1 MLGRKQIDNPIN
13 QSVAPARS
21 SLVDAAWAVEER
33 IVWGGA
39 DVLRT
44 LLAAIKWP
52 FEQLAWAS
60 EQWLVWPLQERTDH
74 WSTPLRAAATAA
86 VAAIA
91 VAAVIGGAL
100 LAKGSGDGQ
109 TTTVEPVAAAAP
121 APAPTPSNP
130 APAAP
135 VLQGATPNFT
145 PEAAGGAGAGTA
157 SAKAAGDSAGD
168 SSAAVE
174 STASSAATLPTSP
187 ASTPAGT
194 ESSAKPGPAATKVVR
209 KFAGAFVLYETGQG
223 NPDTL
228 RTVFTETTT
237 PQFAHQLLK
246 RPPRL
251 PADVKVPKAKVLN
264 VVAGPAQGDGTFTY
278 SISLLRLGV
287 TSELRVDIQRNEKSG
302 EWQVT
307 EALG

>member
-1 MLGRKQIDNPIN
+1 MLGRRQIDNPIN

-21 SLVDAAWAVEER
+21 SLVDVAWAVEER

-60 EQWLVWPLQERTDH
+60 ERWLVWPLQERTDH

-100 LAKGSGDGQ
+100 LAKGSGDGRPAAI
-109 TTTVEPVAAAAP
+109 EPVAASAP
-121 APAPTPSNP
+121 APAPTPSDP
-130 APAAP
+130 TPAAP

-145 PEAAGGAGAGTA
+145 PEAAGGAGAGAA
-157 SAKAAGDSAGD
+157 SAKAAA
-168 SSAAVE
+168 SSEAAE
-174 STASSAATLPTSP
+174 STASSASTLPGSA

-209 KFAGAFVLYETGQG
+209 RFAGAFVLYETGRG

-228 RTVFTETTT
+228 RSVFTETAT

-264 VVAGPAQGDGTFTY
+264 VVAGPPQGNNTFSY

-287 TSELRVDIQRNEKSG
+287 TSELRVDIQCDKKSA
-302 EWQVT
+302 ECRVT

>member
-1 MLGRKQIDNPIN
+1 MLGRRQIENPIN
-13 QSVAPARS
+13 QGVAPARS
-21 SLVDAAWAVEER
+21 SLVDVAWAVEER

-44 LLAAIKWP
+44 ALTAVKWP

-60 EQWLVWPLQERTDH
+60 ERWLVWPLQERTDH
-74 WSTPLRAAATAA
+74 WSTPLRTAASAA

-91 VAAVIGGAL
+91 VAAVVGGAL
-100 LAKGSGDGQ
+100 LAKGSGGEQ
-109 TTTVEPVAAAAP
+109 PAAVEPVPAVAP
-121 APAPTPSNP
+121 APAPSPSQP
-130 APAAP
+130 AEAP

-145 PEAAGGAGAGTA
+145 PEAGGGAGTGAA
-157 SAKAAGDSAGD
+157 SSKSAT

-174 STASSAATLPTSP
+174 STASSASALPDSA

-194 ESSAKPGPAATKVVR
+194 DTTAKPGPAATKVVR
-209 KFAGAFVLYETGQG
+209 RFAGAFVLYETGRG
-223 NPDTL
+223 NPDAL
-228 RTVFTETTT
+228 NAVFAETATS
-237 PQFAHQLLK
+237 QFAHSLLK

-264 VVAGPAQGDGTFTY
+264 VVAGPALGDNTFTY

>member
-13 QSVAPARS
+13 QGVAPARS
-21 SLVDAAWAVEER
+21 SLVDVAWAVEER

-39 DVLRT
+39 DVIRT
-44 LLAAIKWP
+44 ALAAIKWP

-60 EQWLVWPLQERTDH
+60 ERWLLWPLQERTDH

-100 LAKGSGDGQ
+100 LAKDSDSGQ
-109 TTTVEPVAAAAP
+109 PAPVKPAVSVAP
-121 APAPTPSNP
+121 APVP
-130 APAAP
+130 APPEPAP
-135 VLQGATPNFT
+135 VTPALQGATPNFA
-145 PEAAGGAGAGTA
+145 PEAAGGGAGAA
-157 SAKAAGDSAGD
+157 AAKAAAP
-168 SSAAVE
+168 SAAAE
-174 STASSAATLPTSP
+174 STASSTSAVP
-187 ASTPAGT
+187 ESAASTPATT
-194 ESSAKPGPAATKVVR
+194 ETAKPGPAATKVVR
-209 KFAGAFVLYETGQG
+209 KFAGAFVLYETGRG
-223 NPDTL
+223 DPDTL
-228 RTVFTETTT
+228 RTVFAETAT
-237 PQFAHQLLK
+237 PQFARQLLK

-264 VVAGPAQGDGTFTY
+264 VVAGPAQGDNTFTY

-302 EWQVT
+302 KWQVM

>member
-1 MLGRKQIDNPIN
+1 MLGRRQIDNPIN

-21 SLVDAAWAVEER
+21 SLVDVAWAVEER

-60 EQWLVWPLQERTDH
+60 ERWLVWPLQERTDH

-100 LAKGSGDGQ
+100 LAKGSGDGRPAAI
-109 TTTVEPVAAAAP
+109 EPVAASAP
-121 APAPTPSNP
+121 APAPTPSDP
-130 APAAP
+130 TPAAP

-145 PEAAGGAGAGTA
+145 PEAAGGAGAGAA
-157 SAKAAGDSAGD
+157 SAKAAA
-168 SSAAVE
+168 SSEAAE
-174 STASSAATLPTSP
+174 STASSASTLPGSA
-187 ASTPAGT
+187 ASTPAGA
-194 ESSAKPGPAATKVVR
+194 ESTAKPGPEATKVVR
-209 KFAGAFVLYETGQG
+209 KFAGAFVLYETRRG

-228 RTVFTETTT
+228 RTIFGETAT
-237 PQFAHQLLK
+237 PEFAHSLLK

-264 VVAGPAQGDGTFTY
+264 VVPGPAQGDDTFAF

-287 TSELRVDIQRNEKSG
+287 TSELRVDVQCNKKGNECRVK
-302 EWQVT
+302 

>member
-1 MLGRKQIDNPIN
+1 MLGRKQIENPIN
-13 QSVAPARS
+13 QGVAPARS
-21 SLVDAAWAVEER
+21 SLVDVAWAVEER

-44 LLAAIKWP
+44 VLAAIKWP

-60 EQWLVWPLQERTDH
+60 ERWLIWPLQERTDH

-100 LAKGSGDGQ
+100 LAKGPGEERSA
-109 TTTVEPVAAAAP
+109 TVEPVAVAP
-121 APAPTPSNP
+121 APAPSPSHP
-130 APAAP
+130 APETP

-145 PEAAGGAGAGTA
+145 PEAAGSAGA
-157 SAKAAGDSAGD
+157 SAT
-168 SSAAVE
+168 SSKEA
-174 STASSAATLPTSP
+174 ASSAAPESAASSTSVLPGSS
-187 ASTPAGT
+187 ASTPAGAGAT
-194 ESSAKPGPAATKVVR
+194 AKPGPAATKVVR
-209 KFAGAFVLYETGQG
+209 RFAGAFVLYETGRG

-228 RTVFTETTT
+228 RAVFAETAT
-237 PQFAHQLLK
+237 PQFAHSLLK

-264 VVAGPAQGDGTFTY
+264 VVAGPAQGNNTFSY

-287 TSELRVDIQRNEKSG
+287 TSELRVDVQCNEKSG
-302 EWQVT
+302 KCLVT

>member
-13 QSVAPARS
+13 QGVAPARS
-21 SLVDAAWAVEER
+21 SLVNVAWAVEER

-39 DVLRT
+39 DVIRT
-44 LLAAIKWP
+44 ALAAIKWP

-60 EQWLVWPLQERTDH
+60 ERWLLWPLQERTDH

-100 LAKGSGDGQ
+100 LAKGSDSGQ
-109 TTTVEPVAAAAP
+109 PAPVEPAVSVAP
-121 APAPTPSNP
+121 APAPAPPEP
-130 APAAP
+130 APVAP
-135 VLQGATPNFT
+135 ALQGATPNFA
-145 PEAAGGAGAGTA
+145 PEAAGGGAGAA
-157 SAKAAGDSAGD
+157 AAKAAAP
-168 SSAAVE
+168 SAAAE
-174 STASSAATLPTSP
+174 STASSTSAVP
-187 ASTPAGT
+187 ESAASTPATT
-194 ESSAKPGPAATKVVR
+194 ETTAKPGPAATKVVR
-209 KFAGAFVLYETGQG
+209 KFAGAFVLYETGRG
-223 NPDTL
+223 DPDTL
-228 RTVFTETTT
+228 RTVFAETAT
-237 PQFAHQLLK
+237 PQFARQLLK

-264 VVAGPAQGDGTFTY
+264 VVAGPAQGDNTFTY

-302 EWQVT
+302 EWQVM